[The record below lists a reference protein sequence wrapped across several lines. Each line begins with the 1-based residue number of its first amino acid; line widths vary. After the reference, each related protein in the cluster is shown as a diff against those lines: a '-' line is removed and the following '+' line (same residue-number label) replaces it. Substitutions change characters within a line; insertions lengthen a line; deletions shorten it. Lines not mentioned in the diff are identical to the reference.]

1 MIITGVGTRHAERKR
16 AVAGSR
22 DAGPGASYHC
32 YHHPA
37 TTGLTQGEKP
47 GACDCDNETASKTS
61 RTSPAARQQ
70 AETTKREKRCDRYSS
85 LLTRDIPRLSKHP
98 ASMAL

>member
-1 MIITGVGTRHAERKR
+1 MQSQGLVMLGQGLATTAT
-16 AVAGSR
+16 
-22 DAGPGASYHC
+22 
-32 YHHPA
+32 

-61 RTSPAARQQ
+61 RNSPAARQQ
-70 AETTKREKRCDRYSS
+70 AETTKGEKRCDRYGG